1 MTSTM
6 STWRSN
12 QLSYN
17 PILPFPM
24 QLYEYTTPFLK
35 MQYPNENI
43 FIFYA

>member
-1 MTSTM
+1 
-6 STWRSN
+6 
-12 QLSYN
+12 
-17 PILPFPM
+17 M